1 MYFYITYLMSSG
13 SSGRRPSV
21 ARRRRA
27 ARETESE
34 SQRRSSCRQGPVQAV
49 RSKQRHVKAASQHP
63 SYISQRSKAHYNRA
77 QHPASAKGTMATLKK
92 IQSFIP
98 GGSLQIRAVV
108 ASVAVC
114 ALLAVPVFKKDGSK
128 SKTRQGHD
136 YFSQERP
143 EAIRA
148 GEEERRRR
156 ARRQQE
162 PRQPTTTAT
171 GK

>member
-1 MYFYITYLMSSG
+1 
-13 SSGRRPSV
+13 
-21 ARRRRA
+21 
-27 ARETESE
+27 
-34 SQRRSSCRQGPVQAV
+34 V

-98 GGSLQIRAVV
+98 GGSLQIKAVV

-128 SKTRQGHD
+128 SNKTRQGHD